1 MNSHQR
7 GKAISIVL
15 SLFPKQRSLFPAVVL
30 LRVTP
35 EQESPQGRPGLEQ
48 RLESKREKCW
58 NQWSFHQFPLGRSPL
73 AGAEAGQSSVQAGS
87 CVLRV
92 PSLTL
97 FAVQLLSAWQCP
109 LLEQNLP
116 E

>member
-15 SLFPKQRSLFPAVVL
+15 SLFPKQRSLFPVVL

-58 NQWSFHQFPLGRSPL
+58 NQRSFHQFPLGR
-73 AGAEAGQSSVQAGS
+73 
-87 CVLRV
+87 
-92 PSLTL
+92 SLTL